1 MPVIHCMDLALRKD
15 EILDRLPLS
24 SPAFSSRPAPALVAE
39 LLDQIEQDQLLTP
52 KASYEFHRIM
62 RVDRYTIALETDT
75 LKIPRAH
82 LSEIKAADSL
92 VFASWTLGKRI
103 STVVSKKF
111 EQRQFLAGFLLHEI
125 ASLLLFRLG
134 ENLFDLLSGQS
145 ARPKENIGNAIA
157 PGDGVLKLS
166 AQGTVLTLSGASRIG
181 IDGGIDGPMSPLKS
195 ATAIAPV
202 GSAVKLTGSRW
213 SCEQCQVRDSCRLR
227 SEPAANRG
235 HERLC

>member
-1 MPVIHCMDLALRKD
+1 VPVIHSMDLALRKD

-24 SPAFSSRPAPALVAE
+24 SAAFSSRPAPALVAE
-39 LLDQIEQDQLLTP
+39 LLDQIEQHQLLTP

-62 RVDRYTIALETDT
+62 RVDRYTVVLETDT
-75 LKIPRAH
+75 LKIPRTH

-92 VFASWTLGKRI
+92 IFASWTLGKRI
-103 STVVSKKF
+103 STAVSKKF
-111 EQRQFLAGFLLHEI
+111 EQRQYLAGFLLHEI
-125 ASLLLFRLG
+125 VSLLLFRLG

-145 ARPKENIGNAIA
+145 ARQKENIGSAIA

-166 AQGTVLTLSGASRIG
+166 AQGTVLALSGASRIS

-227 SEPAANRG
+227 SKPAVNRG

>member
-1 MPVIHCMDLALRKD
+1 MPVIRSMDLALTKD

-39 LLDQIEQDQLLTP
+39 LLDQIDQDQLLTP

-62 RVDRYTIALETDT
+62 RVDQYTVVLEAET

-82 LSEIKAADSL
+82 LSETKAADSL

-103 STVVSKKF
+103 STGVSKKF
-111 EQRQFLAGFLLHEI
+111 EQRQYLAGFLLHEI

-134 ENLFDLLSGQS
+134 ENMFDQLSGQF
-145 ARPKENIGNAIA
+145 ARQKENIGSAIA

-166 AQGTVLTLSGASRIG
+166 VQGTVLALSGASRIG

-213 SCEQCQVRDSCRLR
+213 SCEHCQVRDSCRLR
-227 SEPAANRG
+227 SKPAAN
-235 HERLC
+235 